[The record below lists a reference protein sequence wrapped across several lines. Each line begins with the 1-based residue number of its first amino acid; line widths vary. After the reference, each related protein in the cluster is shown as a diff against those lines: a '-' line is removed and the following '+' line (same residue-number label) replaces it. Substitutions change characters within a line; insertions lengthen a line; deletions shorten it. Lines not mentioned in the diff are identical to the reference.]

1 MYRER
6 QTASFPTVHP
16 WHLKPAAGMHKR
28 DFLSLHDITISEM
41 EALLKLGQQ
50 VKERPQAF
58 AMALQGKMAALIFEK
73 PSLRTRVTF
82 EVGFEQLGGHAVY
95 LAPGDIG
102 LGKRESVKDVARNLS
117 RWVDVMIVRTF
128 SQKLLEEMAMES
140 TVPIINALTDLLHP
154 CQAIADLMTIR
165 EAKGELKGLHL
176 VYVGDGNNVAMSL
189 AHAAG
194 KVGMH
199 FTIACPPAY
208 EPNADL
214 LTEAR
219 ADAESTGSEIAV
231 VHDPK
236 EVLSTADAVYTDVWT
251 SMGQEKE
258 SEDRRRVF
266 VDYQVNETLMDLA
279 PADTLF
285 MHCLPAHRGEEVTDD
300 VLDGL
305 QSVALE
311 QAENRL
317 HAHKAILLAL
327 LAGNEPKHN
336 THSPA
341 GVGVTHNKKS

>member
-41 EALLKLGQQ
+41 EALLKLAHQ
-50 VKERPQAF
+50 VKEHPQAF
-58 AMALQGKMAALIFEK
+58 VMSLQGKMAALIFEK

-176 VYVGDGNNVAMSL
+176 VYVGDGNNVAMAL

-199 FTIACPPAY
+199 FTIACPAGY
-208 EPNADL
+208 EPNPDL

-219 ADAESTGSEIAV
+219 ADAESTGSDIAV

-258 SEDRRRVF
+258 SEERRRVF
-266 VDYQVNETLMDLA
+266 SDYQVNEGLIDLA
-279 PADTLF
+279 PADALF
-285 MHCLPAHRGEEVTDD
+285 MHCLPAHRGEEVTDE

-327 LAGNEPKHN
+327 LARSEPKLNAHGRHESGL
-336 THSPA
+336 TKS
-341 GVGVTHNKKS
+341 KKS

>member
-1 MYRER
+1 MYRAR
-6 QTASFPTVHP
+6 HTVPFPSVYP
-16 WHLKPAAGMHKR
+16 WHLKPAMGAHKR

-41 EALLKLGQQ
+41 EALLDLAEE
-50 VKERPQAF
+50 VKAHPEAF
-58 AMALQGKMAALIFEK
+58 VIALQGKMAALIFEK

-82 EVGFEQLGGHAVY
+82 EVGFEQMGGHAVY
-95 LAPGDIG
+95 LAPGDVG

-117 RWVDVMIVRTF
+117 RWVDVLVVRTF
-128 SQKLLEEMAMES
+128 SQKLLEEMAFEAS
-140 TVPIINALTDLLHP
+140 IPIINALTDQLHP
-154 CQAIADLMTIR
+154 CQAIADLMTMR

-176 VYVGDGNNVAMSL
+176 VYVGDGNNVAMAL
-189 AHAAG
+189 AHATG

-199 FTIACPPAY
+199 FTIVCPPGY
-208 EPNADL
+208 EPNVDL

-219 ADAESTGSEIAV
+219 ADAESTGAEIEV

-236 EVLSTADAVYTDVWT
+236 EVLSTADAVNTDVWT

-258 SEDRRRVF
+258 CEERRRVF
-266 VDYQVNETLMDLA
+266 AGYQVNETLMDLA
-279 PADTLF
+279 AAEALF
-285 MHCLPAHRGEEVTDD
+285 MHCLPAHRGEEVTDE

-327 LAGNEPKHN
+327 LASSG
-336 THSPA
+336 S
-341 GVGVTHNKKS
+341 KKEKQERP

>member
-1 MYRER
+1 MFREQ
-6 QTASFPTVHP
+6 QTAAFPSALP
-16 WHLKPAAGMHKR
+16 WHLQPALGAGKR

-41 EALLKLGQQ
+41 EALLHLAED
-50 VKERPQAF
+50 VKAHPETYGV
-58 AMALQGKMAALIFEK
+58 ALQGRMAALIFEK

-82 EVGFEQLGGHAVY
+82 EVGFEQMGGHAVY

-128 SQKLLEEMAMES
+128 SQRLLEEMAYAAH
-140 TVPIINALTDLLHP
+140 VPIINALTDLLHP
-154 CQAIADLMTIR
+154 CQAIADLLTLE
-165 EAKGELKGLHL
+165 EAKGRLKGLHL
-176 VYVGDGNNVAMSL
+176 VYVGDGNNVALSL

-199 FTIACPPAY
+199 FTIACPPGY
-208 EPNADL
+208 EPNADI

-219 ADAESTGSEIAV
+219 SDGASTGAEIRV

-258 SEDRRRVF
+258 TAERQRAF
-266 VDYQVNETLMDLA
+266 AGFQVNRELMKTA
-279 PADTLF
+279 PADALF
-285 MHCLPAHRGEEVTDD
+285 LHCLPAHRGEEVTDE
-300 VLDGL
+300 VLDGAR
-305 QSVALE
+305 SVALE

-317 HAHKAILLAL
+317 HAHKAILLAV
-327 LAGNEPKHN
+327 LAGREIKR
-336 THSPA
+336 A
-341 GVGVTHNKKS
+341 KRVQL

>member
-1 MYRER
+1 MG
-6 QTASFPTVHP
+6 A
-16 WHLKPAAGMHKR
+16 HKR

-41 EALLKLGQQ
+41 EALLDLAEE
-50 VKERPQAF
+50 VKAHPEAF
-58 AMALQGKMAALIFEK
+58 VIALQGKMAALIFEK

-82 EVGFEQLGGHAVY
+82 EVGFEQMGGHAVY
-95 LAPGDIG
+95 LAPGDVG
-102 LGKRESVKDVARNLS
+102 LGKRESVKDVAHNLS
-117 RWVDVMIVRTF
+117 RWVDVLVVRTF
-128 SQKLLEEMAMES
+128 AQKLLEEMAFEAS
-140 TVPIINALTDLLHP
+140 IPIINALTDQLHP

-176 VYVGDGNNVAMSL
+176 VYVGDGNNVAMAL
-189 AHAAG
+189 AHATG

-199 FTIACPPAY
+199 FTIVCPPGY
-208 EPNADL
+208 EPIADL

-219 ADAESTGSEIAV
+219 ADAESTGAEIEV

-258 SEDRRRVF
+258 SEERRRVF
-266 VDYQVNETLMDLA
+266 AGYQVNETLMDLA
-279 PADTLF
+279 PAEALF
-285 MHCLPAHRGEEVTDD
+285 MHCLPAHRGEEVTDQ

-327 LAGNEPKHN
+327 LAG
-336 THSPA
+336 SDS
-341 GVGVTHNKKS
+341 KKEKQGRP

>member
-1 MYRER
+1 MYRAR
-6 QTASFPTVHP
+6 QTVSLPSVHP
-16 WHLKPAAGMHKR
+16 WHLKAAMGAQKR
-28 DFLSLHDITISEM
+28 DFLSLHDITITEM
-41 EALLKLGQQ
+41 KALLKLAEE
-50 VKERPQAF
+50 VKAHPEAYV
-58 AMALQGKMAALIFEK
+58 MTLQGKMAALIFEK

-117 RWVDVMIVRTF
+117 RWVDVLIVRTF
-128 SQKLLEEMAMES
+128 SQKLLEEMAFS
-140 TVPIINALTDLLHP
+140 ANVPIINALTDLLHP
-154 CQAIADLMTIR
+154 CQAIADLMTLR

-176 VYVGDGNNVAMSL
+176 VYVGDGNNVALSL

-194 KVGMH
+194 KVGLH
-199 FTIACPPAY
+199 LTIACPPGY
-208 EPNADL
+208 EPNTDI

-219 ADAESTGSEIAV
+219 ADGESTGAEIEV

-258 SEDRRRVF
+258 NEERQRAF
-266 VDYQVNETLMDLA
+266 AGYQVNAELMDLA
-279 PADTLF
+279 PADALF
-285 MHCLPAHRGEEVTDD
+285 MHCLPAHRGEEVTDE

-317 HAHKAILLAL
+317 HAHKAILLAV
-327 LAGNEPKHN
+327 LAGQEAERAKRVP
-336 THSPA
+336 S
-341 GVGVTHNKKS
+341 

>member
-1 MYRER
+1 MHRTR
-6 QTASFPTVHP
+6 HAVPFPSVYP
-16 WHLKPAAGMHKR
+16 WHLKPALGAKKR
-28 DFLSLHDITISEM
+28 DFLTLHDITISEM
-41 EALLKLGQQ
+41 EGLLNLGEE
-50 VKERPQAF
+50 VKARPKEFAF
-58 AMALQGKMAALIFEK
+58 ALQRKMAALIFEK

-82 EVGFEQLGGHAVY
+82 EVGFEQMGGHAVY

-102 LGKRESVKDVARNLS
+102 LGKRESVKDVAQNLS
-117 RWVDVMIVRTF
+117 RWVDVLVVRTF
-128 SQKLLEEMAMES
+128 SQKLLEELAFEAS
-140 TVPIINALTDLLHP
+140 VPIINALTDLLHP

-189 AHAAG
+189 AHASG

-199 FTIACPPAY
+199 FTMVCPPGY

-219 ADAESTGSEIAV
+219 ADAESTGAEIEV
-231 VHDPK
+231 VHDAK

-258 SEDRRRVF
+258 SEERRRVF
-266 VDYQVNETLMDLA
+266 AGYQVNDALMDLA
-279 PADTLF
+279 PADALF
-285 MHCLPAHRGEEVTDD
+285 MHCLPAHRGEEVTDG

-327 LAGNEPKHN
+327 LAGQEVKPEKRVR
-336 THSPA
+336 S
-341 GVGVTHNKKS
+341 

>member
-1 MYRER
+1 MG
-6 QTASFPTVHP
+6 V
-16 WHLKPAAGMHKR
+16 HKR

-41 EALLKLGQQ
+41 DALLNLGEE
-50 VKERPQAF
+50 VKAHPEAYVL
-58 AMALQGKMAALIFEK
+58 ALQGKMAALIFEK

-82 EVGFEQLGGHAVY
+82 EVGFEQMGGHAVY

-102 LGKRESVKDVARNLS
+102 LGKRESVRDVARNLS

-128 SQKLLEEMAMES
+128 SQKLLEEMSFAS
-140 TVPIINALTDLLHP
+140 NVPIINALTDLLHP

-165 EAKGELKGLHL
+165 EAKGQLKGLHL
-176 VYVGDGNNVAMSL
+176 VYVGDGNNVALSL

-199 FTIACPPAY
+199 LTIACPPRY
-208 EPNADL
+208 EPNADI

-219 ADAESTGSEIAV
+219 ADGASTGATIEV

-258 SEDRRRVF
+258 NEERQRAF
-266 VDYQVNETLMDLA
+266 APYQVNEALMDMA
-279 PADTLF
+279 PPDALF
-285 MHCLPAHRGEEVTDD
+285 LHCLPAHRGEEVTDE

-317 HAHKAILLAL
+317 HAHKAILLAV
-327 LAGNEPKHN
+327 LAGQEAKQ
-336 THSPA
+336 A
-341 GVGVTHNKKS
+341 RQA

>member
-1 MYRER
+1 MFRER
-6 QTASFPTVHP
+6 QTVPFPSVYP
-16 WHLKPAAGMHKR
+16 WHLKPAMGVHKR

-41 EALLKLGQQ
+41 DALLNLGEE
-50 VKERPQAF
+50 VKAHPEAYVL
-58 AMALQGKMAALIFEK
+58 ALQGKMAALIFEK

-82 EVGFEQLGGHAVY
+82 EVGFEQMGGHAVY

-102 LGKRESVKDVARNLS
+102 LGKRESVRDVARNLS

-128 SQKLLEEMAMES
+128 SQKLLEEMSFAS
-140 TVPIINALTDLLHP
+140 NVPIINALTDLLHP

-165 EAKGELKGLHL
+165 EAKGQLRGLHL
-176 VYVGDGNNVAMSL
+176 VYVGDGNNVALSL

-199 FTIACPPAY
+199 LTIACPPGY
-208 EPNADL
+208 QPNADI

-219 ADAESTGSEIAV
+219 ADGASTGAVIEV

-258 SEDRRRVF
+258 NEERQRAF
-266 VDYQVNETLMDLA
+266 APYQVNEALMDMA
-279 PADTLF
+279 PPDALF
-285 MHCLPAHRGEEVTDD
+285 LHCLPAHRGEEVTDE

-317 HAHKAILLAL
+317 HAHKAILLAV
-327 LAGNEPKHN
+327 LAGQEAKQ
-336 THSPA
+336 A
-341 GVGVTHNKKS
+341 RQA

>member
-1 MYRER
+1 MYRTR
-6 QTASFPTVHP
+6 QGIPTPSTLP
-16 WHLKPAAGMHKR
+16 WHLSAAGMHKR
-28 DFLSLHDITISEM
+28 DFLTLHDITISEM
-41 EALLKLGQQ
+41 EALLNLAEQ
-50 VKERPQAF
+50 VKAHPEAYV
-58 AMALQGKMAALIFEK
+58 AALPGKMAALIFEK

-102 LGKRESVKDVARNLS
+102 LGKRESVRDVARNLS
-117 RWVDVMIVRTF
+117 RWVDVMVVRTF
-128 SQKLLEEMAMES
+128 SQKLLEEMALEAS
-140 TVPIINALTDLLHP
+140 VPIINALTDLLHP
-154 CQAIADLMTIR
+154 CQAVADFMTIR
-165 EAKGELKGLHL
+165 EAKGELRGLHL
-176 VYVGDGNNVAMSL
+176 VYVGDGNNVALSL

-199 FTIACPPAY
+199 FTMACPPGY
-208 EPNADL
+208 EPNADI

-219 ADAESTGSEIAV
+219 ADAESTGAEIEV
-231 VHDPK
+231 VYDPK

-258 SEDRRRVF
+258 SEERRRAF
-266 VDYQVNETLMDLA
+266 VEYQVNETLMDMA
-279 PADTLF
+279 PADALF
-285 MHCLPAHRGEEVTDD
+285 MHCLPAHRGEEVTDE

-327 LAGNEPKHN
+327 LAGREKL
-336 THSPA
+336 PA
-341 GVGVTHNKKS
+341 KRVTS

>member
-6 QTASFPTVHP
+6 TSVSLTDVSA
-16 WHLKPAAGMHKR
+16 WKLKPPMGTKKR
-28 DFLSLHDITISEM
+28 DFLTLHDITISEM
-41 EALLKLGQQ
+41 EALLNLAEEVKTHPKMFATALRGQ
-50 VKERPQAF
+50 
-58 AMALQGKMAALIFEK
+58 MAALIFEK

-102 LGKRESVKDVARNLS
+102 LGKRESVRDVARNLS
-117 RWVDVMIVRTF
+117 RWVDVMVVRTF
-128 SQKLLEEMAMES
+128 SQKLLEEMAAEA

-154 CQAIADLMTIR
+154 CQAIADLMAIR
-165 EAKGELKGLHL
+165 EAKGNLKGLHV
-176 VYVGDGNNVAMSL
+176 VYVGDGNNVALSL

-199 FTIACPPAY
+199 FTIACPPGY
-208 EPNADL
+208 EPNPDI

-219 ADAESTGSEIAV
+219 ADAESTGSQIV
-231 VHDPK
+231 VVNDPK
-236 EVLSTADAVYTDVWT
+236 EVLGTADAVYTDVWT

-258 SEDRRRVF
+258 ARERQQAF
-266 VDYQVNETLMDLA
+266 VAYQVNEELMDLA
-279 PADTLF
+279 PADALF
-285 MHCLPAHRGEEVTDD
+285 MHCLPAHRGEEVTDE

-327 LAGNEPKHN
+327 LAEGRRKEVKLVQ
-336 THSPA
+336 S
-341 GVGVTHNKKS
+341 

>member
-1 MYRER
+1 MYRKR
-6 QTASFPTVHP
+6 LGATPTITP
-16 WHLKPAAGMHKR
+16 WHLKPAMGAHKR
-28 DFLSLHDITISEM
+28 DFLSLHEITITEM
-41 EALLKLGQQ
+41 EGLLKLAAE
-50 VKERPQAF
+50 VKAHPKTF
-58 AMALQGKMAALIFEK
+58 VTALQGKMAALIFEK

-102 LGKRESVKDVARNLS
+102 LGKRESVGDVARNLS

-128 SQKLLEEMAMES
+128 SQTLLEELAHEAR
-140 TVPIINALTDLLHP
+140 VPIINALTDLLHP
-154 CQAIADLMTIR
+154 CQAIADLLTIK

-176 VYVGDGNNVAMSL
+176 VYVGDGNNVALSL

-199 FTIACPPAY
+199 FTMVCPLGY
-208 EPNADL
+208 EPNADI

-219 ADAESTGSEIAV
+219 ADASSTGSEIEV
-231 VHDPK
+231 VQDAK
-236 EVLSTADAVYTDVWT
+236 EVMSTADAVYTDVWT
-251 SMGQEKE
+251 SMGQEEE
-258 SEDRRRVF
+258 SEERRRNF
-266 VDYQVNETLMDLA
+266 AKYQVNEKLMDMA
-279 PADTLF
+279 PADALF
-285 MHCLPAHRGEEVTDD
+285 MHCLPAHRGEEVTDE

-327 LAGNEPKHN
+327 MAGQEEEH
-336 THSPA
+336 
-341 GVGVTHNKKS
+341 GKK

>member
-1 MYRER
+1 MYRAR
-6 QTASFPTVHP
+6 QTVSLPSVHP
-16 WHLKPAAGMHKR
+16 WHLKAAMGAQKR
-28 DFLSLHDITISEM
+28 DFLSLHDITITEM
-41 EALLKLGQQ
+41 KALLKLAEE
-50 VKERPQAF
+50 VKAHPEAYVTT
-58 AMALQGKMAALIFEK
+58 LQGKMAALIFEK

-117 RWVDVMIVRTF
+117 RWVDVLIVRTF
-128 SQKLLEEMAMES
+128 SQKLLEEMAFS
-140 TVPIINALTDLLHP
+140 ANVPIINALTDLLHP
-154 CQAIADLMTIR
+154 CQAIADLMTLR

-176 VYVGDGNNVAMSL
+176 VYVGDGNNVALSL

-194 KVGMH
+194 KVGLH
-199 FTIACPPAY
+199 LTIACPPGY
-208 EPNADL
+208 EPNTDI

-219 ADAESTGSEIAV
+219 ADGESTGAEIEV

-258 SEDRRRVF
+258 NEERQRAF
-266 VDYQVNETLMDLA
+266 AGYQVNAELMDLA
-279 PADTLF
+279 PADALF
-285 MHCLPAHRGEEVTDD
+285 MHCLPAHRGEEVTDE

-317 HAHKAILLAL
+317 HAHKAILLAV
-327 LAGNEPKHN
+327 LAGQEAERAKRVP
-336 THSPA
+336 S
-341 GVGVTHNKKS
+341 

>member
-1 MYRER
+1 MFRER
-6 QTASFPTVHP
+6 QTVPFPSVYP
-16 WHLKPAAGMHKR
+16 WHLKPAMGVHKR

-41 EALLKLGQQ
+41 DALLNLGEE
-50 VKERPQAF
+50 VKAHPEAYVL
-58 AMALQGKMAALIFEK
+58 ALQGKMAALIFEK

-82 EVGFEQLGGHAVY
+82 EVGFEQMGGHAVY

-102 LGKRESVKDVARNLS
+102 LGKRESVRDVARNLS

-128 SQKLLEEMAMES
+128 SQKLLEEMSFAS
-140 TVPIINALTDLLHP
+140 NVPIINALTDLLHP

-165 EAKGELKGLHL
+165 EAKGQLRGLHL
-176 VYVGDGNNVAMSL
+176 VYVGDGNNVALSL

-199 FTIACPPAY
+199 LTIACPPGY
-208 EPNADL
+208 QPNADI

-219 ADAESTGSEIAV
+219 ADGASTGAVIEV

-258 SEDRRRVF
+258 NEERQRAF
-266 VDYQVNETLMDLA
+266 APYQVNEALMDMA
-279 PADTLF
+279 PPDALF
-285 MHCLPAHRGEEVTDD
+285 LHCLPAHRGEEVTDE

-317 HAHKAILLAL
+317 HAHKAILLAV
-327 LAGNEPKHN
+327 LAGQEAKQVRQ
-336 THSPA
+336 A
-341 GVGVTHNKKS
+341 

>member
-1 MYRER
+1 MYRKH
-6 QTASFPTVHP
+6 QQPTLPSVFT
-16 WHLKPAAGMHKR
+16 WHLPPPLGGHKR
-28 DFLSLHDITISEM
+28 DFLSLHDITITEM
-41 EALLKLGQQ
+41 EALLKLAAE
-50 VKERPQAF
+50 VKAQPKAY

-102 LGKRESVKDVARNLS
+102 LGKRESVGDVARNLS

-128 SQKLLEEMAMES
+128 SQRLLEEMAFAAS
-140 TVPIINALTDLLHP
+140 VPIINALTDLLHP
-154 CQAIADLMTIR
+154 CQAIADLLTIR

-176 VYVGDGNNVAMSL
+176 VYVGDGNNVAMAL

-199 FTIACPPAY
+199 FTIVCPRGY

-214 LTEAR
+214 LTEAK
-219 ADAESTGSEIAV
+219 ADAESTGAEIQVAY
-231 VHDPK
+231 DPK
-236 EVLSTADAVYTDVWT
+236 EVLSTADAVYADVWT

-258 SEDRRRVF
+258 SEERKHAF
-266 VDYQVNETLMDLA
+266 AAYQVNENLMDMA
-279 PADTLF
+279 PADALF
-285 MHCLPAHRGEEVTDD
+285 MHCLPAHRGEEVTDE

-327 LAGNEPKHN
+327 LTGSEDGKAKRTPR
-336 THSPA
+336 
-341 GVGVTHNKKS
+341 

>member
-1 MYRER
+1 MFRAR
-6 QTASFPTVHP
+6 QAVPFPSVFP
-16 WHLKPAAGMHKR
+16 WHLKPAMGGRKR
-28 DFLSLHDITISEM
+28 DFLTLHDITISEM
-41 EALLKLGQQ
+41 EALLDLGEE
-50 VKERPQAF
+50 VKAHPEAF
-58 AMALQGKMAALIFEK
+58 VIALQGKMAALIFEK

-82 EVGFEQLGGHAVY
+82 EVGFEQMGGHAVY

-102 LGKRESVKDVARNLS
+102 LGKRESVKDVGRNLS
-117 RWVDVMIVRTF
+117 RWVDVLIVRTF
-128 SQKLLEEMAMES
+128 SQKILEELAQAAS
-140 TVPIINALTDLLHP
+140 VPVINALTDLLHP

-165 EAKGELKGLHL
+165 EAKGELKGLHV
-176 VYVGDGNNVAMSL
+176 VYVGDGNNVALSL

-199 FTIACPPAY
+199 LTIVCPPGH
-208 EPNADL
+208 EPDADI

-219 ADAESTGSEIAV
+219 ADAESTGAEIQV

-258 SEDRRRVF
+258 SEERRRAF
-266 VDYQVNETLMDLA
+266 AEYQVNETLMDMA
-279 PADTLF
+279 PPDALF
-285 MHCLPAHRGEEVTDD
+285 LHCLPAHRGEEVTDE

-317 HAHKAILLAL
+317 HAHKAILLAVL
-327 LAGNEPKHN
+327 TGQE
-336 THSPA
+336 T
-341 GVGVTHNKKS
+341 KKAEQVQR